1 MVQRL
6 LILALLISAAAGSA
20 WLLNWLSAD
29 PGRGPATD
37 ARAPDYYMEDFSTLT
52 MNQDGKPKNRL
63 SADYLAHYPHND
75 STELVR
81 PRMEIFREDELPLY
95 IDAEKGRLAG
105 DDDTILLYGIVK
117 MWEYDDTGSPVLEVS
132 TSHVKVLLDE
142 EYAETDNYATIVT
155 STAVITGTGMRAY
168 LPESRLE
175 VIKHEKT
182 TINPGSSPDDAS
194 ITPGS

>member
-6 LILALLISAAAGSA
+6 LILALLIGAAAGSA
-20 WLLNWLSAD
+20 WLLNWLSPG
-29 PGRGPATD
+29 PGRGLPTD
-37 ARAPDYYMEDFSTLT
+37 ARAPDYYMEDFTTLI
-52 MNQDGKPKNRL
+52 MNQDGNPKNRL
-63 SADYLAHYPHND
+63 SADYLAHYPHNN

-81 PRMEIFREDELPLY
+81 PRMEIFRADELPLY

-117 MWEYDDTGSPVLEVS
+117 MWEYDDTGKPVLEVS

-142 EYAETDNYATIVT
+142 EYAETANRATIVT
-155 STAVITGTGMRAY
+155 GSAVITGTGMRAY

-175 VIKHEKT
+175 VINHEKT
-182 TINPGSSPDDAS
+182 TINTDS
-194 ITPGS
+194 